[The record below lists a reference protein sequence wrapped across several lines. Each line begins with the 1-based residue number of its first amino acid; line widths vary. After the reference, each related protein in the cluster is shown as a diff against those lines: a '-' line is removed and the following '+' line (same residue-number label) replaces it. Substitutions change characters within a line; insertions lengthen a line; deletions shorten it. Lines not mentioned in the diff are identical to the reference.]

1 MTIGIFTVE
10 EINLVAMY
18 LGDTRTDTIMQIAE
32 VISHM
37 DDDMITVAEG
47 AIRKLAMMDE
57 QEYTDNAFVP
67 ADETDE

>member
-1 MTIGIFTVE
+1 MTIGNFTVE
-10 EINLVAMY
+10 EINLIAMY

-32 VISHM
+32 AIQHM

-57 QEYTDNAFVP
+57 QEYADNAFVP

>member
-1 MTIGIFTVE
+1 MTIGNFTVE
-10 EINLVAMY
+10 EINLIAMY
-18 LGDTRTDTIMQIAE
+18 LGETRTDTIMQIAE
-32 VISHM
+32 AIQHM

-57 QEYTDNAFVP
+57 QEYTGNAFVP